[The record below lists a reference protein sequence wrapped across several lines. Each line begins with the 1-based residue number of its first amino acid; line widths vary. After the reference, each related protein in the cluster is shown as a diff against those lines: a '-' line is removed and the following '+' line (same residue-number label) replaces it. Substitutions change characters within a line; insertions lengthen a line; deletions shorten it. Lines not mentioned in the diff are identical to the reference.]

1 MKVYSIGIFVYNG
14 LYENSYMASFDVDVS
29 DIPESAKKLTEDT
42 LRTCSELFVSR
53 MSILDTNKYL
63 VFEYDKYFVYSL
75 LRNSICVIMICSS
88 GYPKDMAEGL
98 LDTHLRSFLLD

>member
-14 LYENSYMASFDVDVS
+14 LYENSYLASFDVDVS

-42 LRTCSELFVSR
+42 LRDCSELFVSR
-53 MSILDTNKYL
+53 MSILDTNKHL

-75 LRNSICVIMICSS
+75 LKNGICVIMICSI
-88 GYPKDMAEGL
+88 GYPKDVAECL
-98 LDTHLRSFLLD
+98 LDTHLQHFLLG